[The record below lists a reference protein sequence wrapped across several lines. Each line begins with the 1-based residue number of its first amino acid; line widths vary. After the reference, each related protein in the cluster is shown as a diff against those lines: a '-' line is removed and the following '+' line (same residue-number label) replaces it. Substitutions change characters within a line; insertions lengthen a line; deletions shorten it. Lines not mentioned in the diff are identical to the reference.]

1 VKHWA
6 CASFGSGVSCVCGV
20 AMREGD
26 TILVADMC
34 YNDSAITED
43 PKYVTYNAKN
53 LPDDAG
59 ITVSNSGRT
68 FKVSRIIMLT
78 RFFVGLKR
86 VLRKKETKNIVLLL
100 LLLLLLLVLQT
111 VRASDSL

>member
-6 CASFGSGVSCVCGV
+6 CVTPEVSCVCGV

-34 YNDSAITED
+34 HNDSARNYD
-43 PKYVTYNAKN
+43 PKYLTYNANN

-59 ITVSNSGRT
+59 IKVSNSGRT
-68 FKVSRIIMLT
+68 FKVSRISE
-78 RFFVGLKR
+78 V
-86 VLRKKETKNIVLLL
+86 
-100 LLLLLLLVLQT
+100 
-111 VRASDSL
+111 